1 MEIKN
6 ATVALAALGQATR
19 LSVFRLLVEAGP
31 GGRMVGEI
39 AEALDLPGATL
50 SFHLKEL
57 SAAGLIDGESR
68 GRYICYR
75 ANFDAMNG
83 LIEFL
88 TRNCCGGGAS
98 RCAPAKNVP
107 ASKASPVK
115 KMSVKKAIRT

>member
-1 MEIKN
+1 MEIKD
-6 ATVALAALGQATR
+6 ATAALAALGQATR

-57 SAAGLIDGESR
+57 SAAALIDGEQQ

-75 ANFDAMNG
+75 ANFKAMNE
-83 LIEFL
+83 LIVFL
-88 TRNCCGGGAS
+88 TRNCCGGDAT
-98 RCAPAKNVP
+98 RCAPAGNISVT
-107 ASKASPVK
+107 KARK
-115 KMSVKKAIRT
+115 TSVKKGARP

>member
-1 MEIKN
+1 
-6 ATVALAALGQATR
+6 
-19 LSVFRLLVEAGP
+19 
-31 GGRMVGEI
+31 MVGEI

-88 TRNCCGGGAS
+88 TRNCCGGDAS
-98 RCAPAKNVP
+98 RCAPTKEAS
-107 ASKASPVK
+107 ASKAAPVK
-115 KMSVKKAIRT
+115 KVPVKTAIRT